1 MKYANRSKFGLDS
14 AERERRRQ
22 ERREASE
29 RRRAEEDEDGAIGAS
44 AAGEQFYQEDGA
56 IGASASGERFY
67 PLPFPNSQNGLRAFY
82 DDWQESEA
90 AARRAR
96 LELEKVF
103 GREELQEEVREAEER
118 RDREAAELLE
128 AELLE
133 AEREAAQ
140 RRALAEAERRERN
153 VIDLTNEL
161 PRAPPP
167 LRPSRPHVD
176 LINELPR
183 APTHRPI
190 ITPEMAAYIRQQE
203 PRMNNSQRL
212 QLAYDRE
219 SQNRLRMLRRES
231 ERREAEREGR
241 RILQGSAV
249 ARREDDD
256 DEKCRIGPCLL
267 MYGAKKRRSKKK
279 HLRKSYRRH
288 SKRRSKRRLSKRRSN
303 RHQTVN

>member
-1 MKYANRSKFGLDS
+1 MKYFSLKRNKFGLDS
-14 AERERRRQ
+14 AERERRRQERREASERRLQEQ

-44 AAGEQFYQEDGA
+44 ASGEQ
-56 IGASASGERFY
+56 FY
-67 PLPFPNSQNGLRAFY
+67 PLPFPNSQNGLRAFD

-96 LELEKVF
+96 LELKKVF
-103 GREELQEEVREAEER
+103 GREELQEEIREAEER

-128 AELLE
+128 A
-133 AEREAAQ
+133 AQ
-140 RRALAEAERRERN
+140 RRALAEAERREREAAERRERN
-153 VIDLTNEL
+153 VIDITNEL

-167 LRPSRPHVD
+167 LRPSRPHVID

-279 HLRKSYRRH
+279 HLRKFYRRH
-288 SKRRSKRRLSKRRSN
+288 TKQRSKRRHTKRR
-303 RHQTVN
+303 